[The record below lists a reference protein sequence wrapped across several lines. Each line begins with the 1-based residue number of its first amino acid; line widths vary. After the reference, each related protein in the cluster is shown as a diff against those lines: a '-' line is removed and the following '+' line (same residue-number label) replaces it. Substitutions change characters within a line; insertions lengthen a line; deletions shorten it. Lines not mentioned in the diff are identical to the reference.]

1 MCFCHFSHIKYK
13 YIQKNGKRILLAR
26 AWYFWALLKSTDTL
40 FIGQT
45 WSNAEVAKSTCKQ
58 KSQEMQNEQVQIH
71 WRSWWSQSTSCRQKK
86 PALFPYT
93 GHSHQNSRQWDRTC
107 SPDNFVHAFCYSSF
121 KLLSQENQNH
131 TIHLKWIA
139 FGSLCFSLR
148 SAIPPNLRAGL
159 ELNVPSIV
167 LHARTC
173 TCFIV
178 L

>member
-1 MCFCHFSHIKYK
+1 MYL
-13 YIQKNGKRILLAR
+13 KNGKRILLAR
-26 AWYFWALLKSTDTL
+26 AWYFWALLKSTDTF

-45 WSNAEVAKSTCKQ
+45 WSNAEVAKSTCKR
-58 KSQEMQNEQVQIH
+58 KSQEMQKEQVQIH

-86 PALFPYT
+86 PALFPT
-93 GHSHQNSRQWDRTC
+93 LDALIGNSRQGDRTC
-107 SPDNFVHAFCYSSF
+107 SPDNFVHALCYSSF

-131 TIHLKWIA
+131 MIRLRWVI
-139 FGSLCFSLR
+139 FGVLCFCLR
-148 SAIPPNLRAGL
+148 STIPPNLRAGL
-159 ELNVPSIV
+159 KLNVPSIV